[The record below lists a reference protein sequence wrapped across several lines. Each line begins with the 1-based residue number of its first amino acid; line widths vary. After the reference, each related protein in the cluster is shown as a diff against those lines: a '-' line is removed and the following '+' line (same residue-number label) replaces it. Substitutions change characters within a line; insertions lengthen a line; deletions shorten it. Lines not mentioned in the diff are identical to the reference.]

1 MKLVKTDFKDGE
13 ILGSVNYDIVK
24 AALTGRNLNQLI
36 KIYDL
41 FLRFDPQISS
51 EISTRKKRVSSF
63 PILFQGGN
71 EIQKD
76 FCDRFFA
83 TKTFKN
89 LVFNLSSAL
98 AYGFCVLIKN
108 WYKNEKGEILPDF
121 GYISPAFFN
130 FDSEDGLFFRKNA
143 EKIRVK
149 EQKELFLYIHPS
161 DSGDFISSA
170 LMYKIVSIAA
180 LKMAVINQNMNYFE
194 NLSVPPLIIKTDA
207 ADEKTGEEI
216 IRQALS
222 LRSNGVALFS
232 KDDLIDLLGGSANQ
246 GQFLDFIKYCDEC
259 ISKIVSGEVLS
270 SNATEKGTQALGK
283 VHDDIRKISNE
294 FDALFL
300 SSAVSE
306 ILRETLN
313 LNFSDVEKFD
323 FGFDTNTE
331 KEEDL
336 QSAVYE
342 RITKMGYEIPVEHM
356 QNVFKIDGLKFKGET
371 AANKSFISRN
381 KADINMQNPKPIDK
395 IDADVINADLSEI
408 ENEIK
413 NNLNAILKECQSYE
427 EAFEKLS
434 GMYKNI
440 HMEELEKVMFK
451 VLENAEIIGAGD
463 Y

>member
-1 MKLVKTDFKDGE
+1 MKLVKTDFKESE

-63 PILFQGGN
+63 PILFQGSN

-108 WYKNEKGEILPDF
+108 WRKNEKGEILPDF

-149 EQKELFLYIHPS
+149 EQKELFLYIHPN

-232 KDDLIDLLGGSANQ
+232 KDDLIDLLGGSASQ
-246 GQFLDFIKYCDEC
+246 GQFLDFIRYCDEC

-342 RITKMGYEIPVEHM
+342 RITNMGYEIPVEHM

-371 AANKSFISRN
+371 AVNKSFISRN
-381 KADINMQNPKPIDK
+381 KADISMQNPKPIDK
-395 IDADVINADLSEI
+395 IDADVINADLSGI

-413 NNLNAILKECQSYE
+413 NSLNAILKECQSYE

-434 GMYKNI
+434 EMYKNI

-451 VLENAEIIGAGD
+451 VLENAEIIGASD

>member
-1 MKLVKTDFKDGE
+1 MKLVKTDFKDSE

-63 PILFQGGN
+63 PILFQGSN

-121 GYISPAFFN
+121 GYIPPAFFN

-306 ILRETLN
+306 ILKETLN

-356 QNVFKIDGLKFKGET
+356 QNVFKINGLKFKGET

-381 KADINMQNPKPIDK
+381 KADISMQNPKPIDK
-395 IDADVINADLSEI
+395 IDADVINADLSGI

-413 NNLNAILKECQSYE
+413 NSLNAILKECQSYE

-451 VLENAEIIGAGD
+451 VLENAEIIGASD